1 MFQQK
6 FNVPDLKAS
15 TLAVDANRR
24 IIVADS
30 ASRCIHVI
38 SLDTGELHKPDH
50 VILLSGVPLDFN
62 VSIDK
67 RKIRNEKKYSC
78 VALFQSFYY
87 RVIYSYLAFVLLR
100 TGQNKLYFCRV
111 SHSAVMACCT

>member
-50 VILLSGVPLDFN
+50 VILLSDVPLDFN

-67 RKIRNEKKYSC
+67 RKIRNEKKVFVCCFIS
-78 VALFQSFYY
+78 
-87 RVIYSYLAFVLLR
+87 IVLLSC
-100 TGQNKLYFCRV
+100 NLLLFSICF
-111 SHSAVMACCT
+111 A